1 MAGGAAGGAAG
12 GVAGGVV
19 GGVSGGESGGES
31 MEKPNNSLKLIL
43 LCFLV
48 SLEFCLLGSECS
60 GRHELT
66 KTVNVSTRLC

>member
-12 GVAGGVV
+12 GVAGGVAE
-19 GGVSGGESGGES
+19 GESGGESGGES
-31 MEKPNNSLKLIL
+31 MEKPSNSLKLIL

-48 SLEFCLLGSECS
+48 SLEFLLGSECGVGS
-60 GRHELT
+60 HELT